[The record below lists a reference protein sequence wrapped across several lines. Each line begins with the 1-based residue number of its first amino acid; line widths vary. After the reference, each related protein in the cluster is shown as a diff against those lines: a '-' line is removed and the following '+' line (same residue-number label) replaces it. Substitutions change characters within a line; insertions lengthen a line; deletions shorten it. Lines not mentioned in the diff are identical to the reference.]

1 MGPFHLRI
9 DTFSEVARRFNDGV
23 GPVGT
28 ESLATIP
35 VDGAQIAY
43 RRVGSGP
50 PLLVLNG
57 FAATIADWD
66 PSFIDRLASSNELIL
81 LDHRGMGGSTDDGR
95 PFDIAQLAD
104 DAAHAMETLGFHRT
118 SVLGWSMGG
127 FVAQTLALQRPDRV
141 NKLVL
146 LSTDPGGTDADLASA
161 PVWSQLIDTSGTPH
175 EQARRLL
182 FLLFPSELAESF
194 YREFGDI
201 VAAARARLSADLVN
215 RQAAAIDRW
224 HRNGVANR
232 LRKIGAP
239 ALIAAGTE
247 DIMIPPSNALKL
259 VNAIPSAWLA
269 QFPRGGHAF
278 MAQYPRPLADLINRF
293 LALG

>member
-1 MGPFHLRI
+1 M
-9 DTFSEVARRFNDGV
+9 ARRFNDGV
-23 GPVGT
+23 VPVGT

-201 VAAARARLSADLVN
+201 VVAARARLSADLVN
-215 RQAAAIDRW
+215 RQAEAIDRW

-232 LRKIGAP
+232 LRKIGAS

>member
-1 MGPFHLRI
+1 M
-9 DTFSEVARRFNDGV
+9 ARRFNDGV

-35 VDGAQIAY
+35 VDGVQLAY

-57 FAATIADWD
+57 FAATIADWE
-66 PSFIDRLASSNELIL
+66 PSFIDALASSNELIL
-81 LDHRGMGGSTDDGR
+81 LDHRGMGGSTDNGK
-95 PFDIAQLAD
+95 PFDVAQLAD

-127 FVAQTLALQRPDRV
+127 FVAQTLALQHQDRV

-146 LSTDPGGTDADLASA
+146 LSTDSGGNDADLASTV
-161 PVWSQLIDTSGTPH
+161 VWSQLIDTSDTPH

-182 FLLFPSELAESF
+182 FLLFPSELAEAF

-201 VAAARARLSADLVN
+201 VATARSRLSADLVN
-215 RQAAAIDRW
+215 RQAAAMDEW
-224 HRNGVANR
+224 HRNGIGKQ
-232 LRKIGAP
+232 LREISVP
-239 ALIAAGTE
+239 ALIATGTE
-247 DIMIPPSNALKL
+247 DIVIPPSNALKL
-259 VNAIPSAWLA
+259 VNAIPGAWLA

-278 MAQYPRPLADLINRF
+278 MAQYPRPLADLINSF
-293 LALG
+293 LGT